1 MATRHV
7 LSKREACSPIAARLL
22 CWFLGRTSRVF
33 PNQPGLSIVASFNHL
48 RATGPSRCWLGR
60 CERLLRRRTAIAALA
75 AATFSGLLISPVTAD
90 EIKHPIAVFSG
101 LDKITGRII
110 TFEAATNET
119 VQFGSLQITERACYS
134 RAPTEAP
141 QTDTFIEV
149 DNIDANDHYK
159 RIFTGWMFAG
169 SPSLHALDHPVY
181 DIWLLRCKGA
191 GQLIPTPPEAAAA
204 ETPPPDMSH
213 PKEAAKPVPPMQ
225 DQPATVQ
232 QVAPPPSQGPIEVGP
247 PPGFVSPPARRTPVG
262 NDGF

>member
-1 MATRHV
+1 MLAPLNHP
-7 LSKREACSPIAARLL
+7 LAA
-22 CWFLGRTSRVF
+22 W
-33 PNQPGLSIVASFNHL
+33 
-48 RATGPSRCWLGR
+48 PSRCWLGR
-60 CERLLRRRTAIAALA
+60 CARAIRRGAAITALA
-75 AATFSGLLISPVTAD
+75 AAAFSGLLSSPVPAD

-119 VQFGSLQITERACYS
+119 VQFGSLQITERVCYS
-134 RAPTEAP
+134 RVPTEAP

-149 DNIDANDHYK
+149 DNIDANDRYK

-191 GQLIPTPPEAAAA
+191 GQLIPTPPESAAV
-204 ETPPPDMSH
+204 ETPPSDMGH

-225 DQPATVQ
+225 DQPATAQ
-232 QVAPPPSQGPIEVGP
+232 QVAPPPNQGPIEVGP
-247 PPGFVSPPARRTPVG
+247 PPGFVSPPARDLSPATAPPVPAG